1 MQILPCCRAFS
12 SEQFAVM
19 DDSQKIAE
27 LEQRL
32 VLLEDELMRAQRLSS
47 VGALASSITHEFNNI
62 LTVIQGHLSLQLDSG
77 VLTDDTRASLL
88 TAFSASERAAAGG
101 SSAARTIRPS

>member
-1 MQILPCCRAFS
+1 
-12 SEQFAVM
+12 M

-47 VGALASSITHEFNNI
+47 VGAMASSITMKVFARMSAG
-62 LTVIQGHLSLQLDSG
+62 TG
-77 VLTDDTRASLL
+77 VTTLIFLW
-88 TAFSASERAAAGG
+88 
-101 SSAARTIRPS
+101 P